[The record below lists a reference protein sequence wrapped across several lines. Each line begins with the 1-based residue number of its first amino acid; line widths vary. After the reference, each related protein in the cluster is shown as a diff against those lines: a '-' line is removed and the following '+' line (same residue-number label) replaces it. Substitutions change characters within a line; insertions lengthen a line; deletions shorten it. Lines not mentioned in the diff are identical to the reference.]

1 MRGQSGVPHSTLTLR
16 RRRSSWSPRTPPRLR
31 DAANQDDNDGIKHLS
46 PGWFKLYSGPV
57 VNAAAAYRA
66 QLLGNFLDDYY
77 PSGMP
82 EKAVICVK
90 LQQWFEPQRG
100 KVARAAA
107 DSMLLLYAGGAGSD
121 ESIRREG
128 LRRQQVALQ
137 LLQDALSTLSD
148 PATDESLFGAIDV
161 LEVCDKQFFRSN
173 VVDEPYG
180 AHARGLHA
188 LILARGPEVF
198 DSSITRDLTLNFL
211 HLPLMISLL
220 ARKECVFGRPE
231 WQLKLNSISQPKGK
245 MYQLAALGCLL
256 PGLFEKADKML
267 NDKHS
272 TFDTNTNLLSELVAI
287 ESQFL
292 DWLIKRY
299 RSQPHSQPYRTVAAS
314 GGTLPLD
321 PPIAYPFATTITHNS
336 FLDAL
341 AHFNYWALLLM
352 LRETILDIG
361 SLAPEDVLALSSGVA
376 PEKQRQRWKDAC
388 AECADSFCQSLPCVL
403 TLPDAQRDVATQ
415 AACAS
420 LLPLVKPY
428 YIRVGD
434 EAKAEFCSNMIL
446 LAQDGSLQTTV
457 RFEDRAKSSRT
468 TRAYLGWCIM
478 AF

>member
-1 MRGQSGVPHSTLTLR
+1 MRGQSGVPHSTLTLL
-16 RRRSSWSPRTPPRLR
+16 RRRSSRSPRTLPSPS
-31 DAANQDDNDGIKHLS
+31 DAANQDDNDEIKHLS
-46 PGWFKLYSGPV
+46 PGWFELHSGPV

-107 DSMLLLYAGGAGSD
+107 DSMLLLYAGGVGSD
-121 ESIRREG
+121 ESVRREG
-128 LRRQQVALQ
+128 LRRQQMALR
-137 LLQDALSTLSD
+137 LLQNAFPLYRTRLQMR
-148 PATDESLFGAIDV
+148 
-161 LEVCDKQFFRSN
+161 QFFRSRE
-173 VVDEPYG
+173 VDEPYG

-198 DSSITRDLTLNFL
+198 DSIITRDLTLNFL

-231 WQLKLNSISQPKGK
+231 WQTKLNSISQRKGK

-256 PGLFEKADKML
+256 PSLFEKADKVL
-267 NDKHS
+267 NDKHL
-272 TFDTNTNLLSELVAI
+272 TFDTNTNLLSELVAL

-299 RSQPHSQPYRTVAAS
+299 QSQPHSQPYRTVAAS
-314 GGTLPLD
+314 GGTLPLN
-321 PPIAYPFATTITHNS
+321 PPITYPFATTIMHNS

-341 AHFNYWALLLM
+341 AHFNYWALVLM

-376 PEKQRQRWKDAC
+376 PEKQRQRWRDAC
-388 AECADSFCQSLPCVL
+388 AECADSFCQSVPYLL
-403 TLPDAQRDVATQ
+403 TLPDAQQDVATQ

-434 EAKAEFCSNMIL
+434 EAKAAFCATMIS
-446 LAQDGSLQTTV
+446 LARDDSIQSTA
-457 RFEDRAKSSRT
+457 RFEDRAKAGWT
-468 TRAYLGWCIM
+468 TRSYLGWCIM

>member
-1 MRGQSGVPHSTLTLR
+1 MSR
-16 RRRSSWSPRTPPRLR
+16 SPRTPLSPGDTVNR
-31 DAANQDDNDGIKHLS
+31 DNDDEIKHLS
-46 PGWFKLYSGPV
+46 PGWFELHSGSV

-90 LQQWFEPQRG
+90 LQQWFEPQKG

-107 DSMLLLYAGGAGSD
+107 DSMLLLYAGGAGSN

-128 LRRQQVALQ
+128 LRRQQVALR

-148 PATDESLFGAIDV
+148 PATDESLFGAIDI
-161 LEVCDKQFFRSN
+161 LEVCDKQFFRSDE
-173 VVDEPYG
+173 VDEPYG
-180 AHARGLHA
+180 AHARGLQA
-188 LILARGPEVF
+188 LILARGPKVF

-231 WQLKLNSISQPKGK
+231 WQKKLNSISQRKGK

-256 PGLFEKADKML
+256 PGLFEKADKVL
-267 NDKHS
+267 HDKNAK
-272 TFDTNTNLLSELVAI
+272 FDTNTNLLSELVAL

-292 DWLIKRY
+292 DWSIKRY
-299 RSQPHSQPYRTVAAS
+299 QSQPHSQPYRTVAAS
-314 GGTLPLD
+314 NCTLPLD
-321 PPIAYPFATTITHNS
+321 PPITYPFATTIAHNS

-361 SLAPEDVLALSSGVA
+361 SLAPEDVLALLPGVA
-376 PEKQRQRWKDAC
+376 PEKQRQRWKEAC
-388 AECADSFCQSLPCVL
+388 AECAHSFCQSLPYLL
-403 TLPDAQRDVATQ
+403 TLPDAQRDVSTQ
-415 AACAS
+415 ATCAS
-420 LLPLVKPY
+420 LLPLVRPY

-434 EAKAEFCSNMIL
+434 EAKAAFCAKMISS
-446 LAQDGSLQTTV
+446 AQDGGLQTTAI
-457 RFEDRAKSSRT
+457 FEDRAKSSRT

>member
-1 MRGQSGVPHSTLTLR
+1 MRGLSGIPKSTLTLR
-16 RRRSSWSPRTPPRLR
+16 RRRSAWSPRTPSYP
-31 DAANQDDNDGIKHLS
+31 DGTPNQDHNDEIKHLS
-46 PGWFKLYSGPV
+46 PGSVELHSGPV
-57 VNAAAAYRA
+57 VDAAAAYRA

-77 PSGMP
+77 PNGMP

-107 DSMLLLYAGGAGSD
+107 DSMLLLYAGRAGSD
-121 ESIRREG
+121 DSIRREG
-128 LRRQQVALQ
+128 LRQQQVALR
-137 LLQDALSTLSD
+137 LLQDALITLSD
-148 PATDESLFGAIDV
+148 PATDESLFGAIDI

-173 VVDEPYG
+173 EMDEPYG
-180 AHARGLHA
+180 AHARGLQA

-231 WQLKLNSISQPKGK
+231 WQTKLNSIGQRKGK

-256 PGLFEKADKML
+256 PGLFEKADKVL
-267 NDKHS
+267 HDANSK
-272 TFDTNTNLLSELVAI
+272 FETNTNLLSELVAL

-292 DWLIKRY
+292 DWSVKRY
-299 RSQPHSQPYRTVAAS
+299 QTQPYSQPYRTVTAS
-314 GGTLPLD
+314 DGTLPLD
-321 PPIAYPFATTITHNS
+321 PPIRYSFATTITHNS

-361 SLAPEDVLALSSGVA
+361 SLAPEDVLALSPGVA
-376 PEKQRQRWKDAC
+376 PGKQQQRWKEAC
-388 AECADSFCQSLPCVL
+388 AECADSFCQSLPYLL

-434 EAKAEFCSNMIL
+434 EAKAEFCSNMISS
-446 LAQDGSLQTTV
+446 AQNGRLQTTAK
-457 RFEDRAKSSRT
+457 FEDRAKSSRT